1 MLPNKELNIYPKS
14 DENLKSLISYY
25 FDKYDLNLENGIEII
40 QKKTSLSLNQIEF
53 IIRKL
58 SEAYVPIFKK
68 HMNGQITISN
78 LLTYGIDGLTEKE
91 VRRSQSGMQISNEFV
106 DFVKK
111 TEIDFDYLEKNN

>member
-106 DFVKK
+106 DFVKR